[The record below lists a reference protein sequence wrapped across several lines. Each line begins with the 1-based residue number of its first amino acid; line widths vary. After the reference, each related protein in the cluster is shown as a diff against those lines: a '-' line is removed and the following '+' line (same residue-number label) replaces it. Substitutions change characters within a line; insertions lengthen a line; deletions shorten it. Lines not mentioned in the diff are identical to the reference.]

1 MGEERNSLHLDLW
14 EKLYKDMQ
22 ADTGSGGLD
31 LWVLLCKH
39 HCSMYWEA
47 EVFPPDIYTQ
57 QHVSYR
63 IKVEKNTNSKAWK
76 MQVSIKQQRNIFS
89 PVYYKQ
95 LSTGYCRSVLSTVLS
110 CKTFHW
116 GDMPPAIIEL
126 KLWILQ

>member
-14 EKLYKDMQ
+14 EKLYEDMQ

-31 LWVLLCKH
+31 PWVLLCKH

-47 EVFPPDIYTQ
+47 EVFSPDIYTQ

-63 IKVEKNTNSKAWK
+63 IKVEKTQIPRHEKCKFPLRSKET
-76 MQVSIKQQRNIFS
+76 FFF

-95 LSTGYCRSVLSTVLS
+95 LSTGYCRSVY
-110 CKTFHW
+110 
-116 GDMPPAIIEL
+116 
-126 KLWILQ
+126 